1 MTIQEQVQKDMIVAL
16 KLGMTIRK
24 NNLKF
29 LLGQFQNTS
38 KNREKTVTDE
48 EAIKIIK
55 NIVKSVKEVTIPN
68 LLIANNS
75 DEKLLEAYDFVELC
89 ELILPKSAT
98 EQEIKTFLSTVDFS
112 QFKNKMQAI
121 VVVTKH
127 FNGNVDGNLVKE
139 IVLGL

>member
-38 KNREKTVTDE
+38 KNREKTVPDE

-68 LLIANNS
+68 LLSSKNS

-89 ELILPKSAT
+89 ELILPKSVSV
-98 EQEIKTFLSTVDFS
+98 EEIYKFLETIDFS

-121 VVVTKH
+121 GVVTKH
-127 FNGNVDGNLVKE
+127 FNGNVDGNLVKS
-139 IVLGL
+139 IVMEM